1 MLLIK
6 IKIARCQSEV
16 ALTALAG
23 RYFIFT
29 CMYCVCS
36 LRPLLVFVIV
46 FRVIFVLYCSLVVI
60 LMFVLLYLDLGLPC
74 VLRLIAF
81 KLLSL
86 NARGIRSFVRRKS
99 IFNWLFKSSAD
110 ICFLQE
116 TYSTPEVEN
125 EWKGKTFFSHATNQS
140 RGVLILVKDQL
151 DCRLQ
156 SLKVDSQSRYVLLE
170 ALIQETEDPNY
181 SETFGLLV
189 GK

>member
-1 MLLIK
+1 M
-6 IKIARCQSEV
+6 
-16 ALTALAG
+16 G
-23 RYFIFT
+23 RQNIN
-29 CMYCVCS
+29 
-36 LRPLLVFVIV
+36 
-46 FRVIFVLYCSLVVI
+46 
-60 LMFVLLYLDLGLPC
+60 
-74 VLRLIAF
+74 F

-110 ICFLQE
+110 ICFLQG
-116 TYSTPEVEN
+116 TYSTQEVEN
-125 EWKGKTFFSHATNQS
+125 EWKKQWKGKTFISHATNQS

>member
-23 RYFIFT
+23 RYFISI

-36 LRPLLVFVIV
+36 LWPLLVFVIV